1 MKAVGMFDGKLVDID
16 QPVARLEDR
25 GYQFGDG
32 VYDAWCLFNGRH
44 FLLDAHLNR
53 LERSCNLIGITPS
66 FSQAE
71 MTEIIGAMTQ
81 ESGLQEALVYVQYT
95 RGWSS
100 PRSHACAKDIRPLFS
115 GTITPLK
122 PYPQEYF
129 SVGASAISRPD
140 ERHLLCHVKSLN
152 LLGSVLAKNAAVAAG
167 CYESLLIREIKGREV
182 VTECA
187 HSNCFAV
194 KDGVLYTSPNGKYIL
209 PGITR
214 TTVIELAKA
223 NGIPVVEEFV
233 PLEFYLA
240 ADEAMITNSLAIVPL
255 VKIDGKPV
263 SDGKIGAMTQ
273 KLMALYDERIQ
284 AVCYR

>member
-1 MKAVGMFDGKLVDID
+1 MRAIGMFDGKLVDID
-16 QPVARLEDR
+16 QPVAKLEDR

-32 VYDAWCLFNGRH
+32 VYDAWCLLNGRH
-44 FLLDAHLNR
+44 FLLEDHLNR
-53 LERSCNLIGITPS
+53 LQRSCNLIGITPS
-66 FSQAE
+66 FSQQE
-71 MTEIIGAMTQ
+71 MTEIIGKMTK
-81 ESGLQEALVYVQYT
+81 ESGLQNALVYVQYT

-100 PRSHACAKDIRPLFS
+100 PRAHACASDIRPLFS
-115 GTITPLK
+115 GTIAPLK

-129 SVGASAISRPD
+129 TDGAAAISHPD

-167 CYESLLIREIKGREV
+167 CYESLLIRDIKGREV

-194 KDGVLYTSPNGKYIL
+194 KKGILYTSPNGKYIL

-214 TTVIELAKA
+214 ATIIELANK
-223 NGIPVVEEFV
+223 NSIPVVEEFV
-233 PLEFYLA
+233 NLDFYLG
-240 ADEAMITNSLAIVPL
+240 ADEAMITNSLAVIPL

-263 SDGKIGAMTQ
+263 GDGKVGAVT
-273 KLMALYDERIQ
+273 KKIMALYEERIQ
-284 AVCYR
+284 EVCYR

>member
-1 MKAVGMFDGKLVDID
+1 M
-16 QPVARLEDR
+16 
-25 GYQFGDG
+25 
-32 VYDAWCLFNGRH
+32 
-44 FLLDAHLNR
+44 
-53 LERSCNLIGITPS
+53 
-66 FSQAE
+66 
-71 MTEIIGAMTQ
+71 
-81 ESGLQEALVYVQYT
+81 
-95 RGWSS
+95 
-100 PRSHACAKDIRPLFS
+100 
-115 GTITPLK
+115 
-122 PYPQEYF
+122 
-129 SVGASAISRPD
+129 
-140 ERHLLCHVKSLN
+140 
-152 LLGSVLAKNAAVAAG
+152 
-167 CYESLLIREIKGREV
+167 

-240 ADEAMITNSLAIVPL
+240 ADEAMITNSLAVVPL

-263 SDGKIGAMTQ
+263 SEGKIGAMTK